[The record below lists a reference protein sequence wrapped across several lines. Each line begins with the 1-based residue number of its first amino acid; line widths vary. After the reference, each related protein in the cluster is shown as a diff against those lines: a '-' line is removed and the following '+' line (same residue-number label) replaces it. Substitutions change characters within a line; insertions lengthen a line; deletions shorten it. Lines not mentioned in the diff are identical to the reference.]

1 MDEDAAQAELETR
14 ALEVEACELDR
25 AIISL
30 LHTHD
35 PQANEWI
42 NNFVTL
48 PRAWSVS
55 LYLAFPPSGSAAGGS
70 QDVRFFALNLL
81 LSKIRGDQSQ
91 VPAEEAQEIYEAL
104 IRQLPLNIGNRQVG
118 ARLCLVVSGAAALA
132 GADTCY
138 DLVEYIVNGSVD
150 GPLAVEFLI
159 SLAEETLHRN
169 TALPWQVGE
178 CMQECSPQVITYLQ
192 ALVATP
198 GVQQLLI
205 ARVVVCLERWIC
217 SGVVLS
223 EFYLENGPFLKVVLE
238 ALGSSNDATFEGA
251 VAALSELV
259 RAVDQLPGREDAMHA
274 VISVVLAQKRQFAA
288 AVSDPNDATIKR
300 AQALLSLVS
309 VICFSEPYLLAKGG
323 QDAAEILQWL
333 VIGLGG
339 AGILGLEGASIAAES
354 WPRLVAVPK
363 SKRSD
368 VLQSPFFAAGA
379 QAILQ
384 ASTYPADFNT
394 WEDSEVEKDEFYRFR
409 EGLGKSTL
417 VACFSELGI
426 ALLAY
431 IMEQFR
437 GSSRWQDAEVCLY
450 AAVSLNEEILNST
463 VRNGDNKDYQVDPG
477 AAKSFFF
484 SIIEALPGS
493 SSVIE
498 RDSSSLPH
506 SRLVETTTLLL
517 ESYSDWAALD
527 SNALQISLGYCV
539 GALHI
544 PDVRSNA
551 ASALREL
558 CRAAAPSI
566 AGTGMLPALMGAC
579 EQAITSVG
587 SFKRV
592 SESVD
597 LLAIIK
603 GLALVTA
610 ALPLEEARSA
620 LISLTVSAI
629 STIKALAG
637 VLDGMDENGPIL
649 AEALRVIVV
658 AIDGG
663 GAAPHN
669 GTVAHPGVVI
679 IQEIWPAVNVIS
691 TVWAENGDVSSAVCE
706 LWSITARKVGG
717 ALSGV
722 LPEVMLAATN
732 LFKRHYAPTFVDC
745 LVDIL
750 VGASQDPSIFQQV
763 KEYTPNIV
771 HQLSDVGI
779 FLIQASDKAATV
791 SKQTTGLHIL
801 SEQNGLEKFNSRKHQ
816 QIAAAALQ
824 ALCRLG
830 RTFLQHHRY
839 ILTFTTSFSKLI
851 RCAIVCLRRKDVG
864 PTLSP
869 VKFLAEFAMGYGY
882 SDEENIDKIIWRI
895 EPDLTPYWDDILG
908 SHLISIVEVALE
920 IAAGSEIVPS
930 TRDAL
935 SDIFY
940 GLCLRHS
947 QSCGAALTSTLSKP
961 NFPSKIGVLIESV
974 KSAFLAA
981 VLRQPVHHRR
991 RFRELVGDFARVCQG
1006 QMPADVLDRYT

>member
-1 MDEDAAQAELETR
+1 MESNLIACETR

-25 AIISL
+25 AINSL

-35 PQANEWI
+35 PQANDWI

-55 LYLAFPPSGSAAGGS
+55 LYLAFPPPGSAAGGS

-104 IRQLPLNIGNRQVG
+104 IRQLPLNIGNPQVG

-138 DLVEYIVNGSVD
+138 DLVDYIVGGSVE
-150 GPLAVEFLI
+150 GFLAVELLI

-178 CMQECSPQVITYLQ
+178 CMQECSPLVITYLQ
-192 ALVATP
+192 AQVTVP
-198 GVQQLLI
+198 GVQQRLV
-205 ARVVVCLERWIC
+205 ARVIVCLERWIC

-223 EFYLENGPFLKVVLE
+223 EFCLESSPFLKVILE
-238 ALGSSNDATFEGA
+238 ALGSSDDATFEGA

-259 RAVDQLPGREDAMHA
+259 RAVDYLPGREDAMRV
-274 VISVVLAQKRQFAA
+274 VISAVLAQKGQFAA
-288 AVSDPNDATIKR
+288 AMSDPNDGTIKR

-309 VICFSEPYLLAKGG
+309 VICFSEPHLLAKGG

-339 AGILGLEGASIAAES
+339 AGVLGLEGASIAAEA
-354 WPRLVAVPK
+354 WIRLVAVPK

-368 VLQSPFFAAGA
+368 LLQSSFFATGA

-384 ASTYPADFNT
+384 VSTYPADFNT
-394 WEDSEVEKDEFYRFR
+394 WEDAEVEKDEFHRFR
-409 EGLGKSTL
+409 EGLAKDTL
-417 VACFSELGI
+417 VGCFSELGS
-426 ALLAY
+426 ALLVY
-431 IMEQFR
+431 IIERLR
-437 GSSRWQDAEVCLY
+437 GANRWQDAEVCLY
-450 AAVSLNEEILNST
+450 AAVSLNKEILSST
-463 VRNGDNKDYQVDPG
+463 VGNGDNNDYRVDLG

-484 SIIEALPGS
+484 SIIDALPGR

-498 RDSSSLPH
+498 RDSTSLPH
-506 SRLVETTTLLL
+506 FRLVETTAMLL

-539 GALHI
+539 GALRI

-551 ASALREL
+551 ASAFREL

-566 AGTGMLPALMGAC
+566 AATGMFPALMGAC
-579 EQAITSVG
+579 EQAISSVG

-592 SESVD
+592 SERAD
-597 LLAIIK
+597 LLAIVK
-603 GLALVTA
+603 GLAQVAA
-610 ALPLEEARSA
+610 ALPLEEAKAA
-620 LISLTVSAI
+620 LVSLTVSAV
-629 STIKALAG
+629 STVKALAG

-649 AEALRVIVV
+649 AEALTVIVV

-663 GAAPHN
+663 SAAGYSKTGP
-669 GTVAHPGVVI
+669 HPGVVI
-679 IQEIWPAVNVIS
+679 IQEIWPAVNLIS

-722 LPEVMLAATN
+722 LTEVMLAATN
-732 LFKRHYAPTFVDC
+732 LFKRHYAPACVDC

-750 VGASQDPSIFQQV
+750 EASQDASIFQQV
-763 KEYTPNIV
+763 KEHAPNV
-771 HQLSDVGI
+771 LHQLSDVGVS
-779 FLIQASDKAATV
+779 LIQISDKAASV
-791 SKQTTGLHIL
+791 YNQTSGLHFFAV
-801 SEQNGLEKFNSRKHQ
+801 QNGHENSNSRKHQ
-816 QIAAAALQ
+816 QLAAAALQ

-830 RTFLQHHRY
+830 RAFLQHHRY
-839 ILTFTTSFSKLI
+839 ILTFTASFSKLI
-851 RCAIVCLRRKDVG
+851 SCAIVCLRRKDIG

-869 VKFLAEFAMGYGY
+869 VKFLAEFAMGFGY
-882 SDEENIDKIIWRI
+882 SDEENIDRIIWRI
-895 EPDLTPYWDDILG
+895 ESDLIPYWDDILG
-908 SHLISIVEVALE
+908 AHLNSIVEVALE
-920 IAAGSEIVPS
+920 IAVGSEIVPS

-940 GLCLRHS
+940 GLCLRHG
-947 QSCGAALTSTLSKP
+947 QACGVALTSTLSKP
-961 NFPSKIGVLIESV
+961 NFPSKIGALNESAR
-974 KSAFLAA
+974 SAFVAA
-981 VLRQPVHHRR
+981 VVRQPVHHRL

-1006 QMPADVLDRYT
+1006 HMPANVLNHYS